1 MNSLI
6 STSSR
11 FLENFFKDFPAG
23 FSIRPLHGD
32 SLLSPSQ
39 IKINVQD
46 QGSDFVVSAEMPGVK
61 KEDIKVSVEGN
72 GVTLS
77 AEVNQEDSQTTEGKM
92 VYSERYMGA
101 VSRSFSLPC
110 EVDETKARAKYQE
123 GVITLTLPKRNDA
136 KSKQIPID

>member
-39 IKINVQD
+39 IRINVQD
-46 QGSDFVVSAEMPGVK
+46 QGEDFVLTAELPGIK
-61 KEDIKVSVEGN
+61 KEDIRVHVEGN
-72 GVTLS
+72 VVTLG
-77 AEVNQEDSQTTEGKM
+77 AEVKQEDSKSTEGKM
-92 VYSERYMGA
+92 VYAERYTGS
-101 VSRSFSLPC
+101 VSRSFNLPC
-110 EVDETKARAKYQE
+110 EVNQNKAKAKYAD
-123 GVITLTLPKRNDA
+123 GVLTLTLPKRDDA
-136 KSKQIPID
+136 QSKQIPIE